1 MGTDKKDDFDSSSS
15 LNWSNVRYELPAT
28 FVDELAG
35 NGNFEKLETFVSSL
49 QFIGLFHG
57 GNAEKDDDLLAMT
70 SENRWPWL
78 TEDTVV

>member
-1 MGTDKKDDFDSSSS
+1 MGTDIKDDFDSSSS

-49 QFIGLFHG
+49 QIMGLFHG
-57 GNAEKDDDLLAMT
+57 GNAENGKDVQAMT

-78 TEDTVV
+78 TEETVV